1 MSGLTEEQRVLY
13 NQLKNAI
20 GDFVEGFAKGFNDKM
35 KEKHEIETKQVTN
48 KAIGI
53 GIIFGVIAALVI
65 GGGCG
70 VAGAQLSILAIAG
83 IAAALAVG
91 LVAGGITYAISK
103 PSNKLDELNLN
114 KEQASAAHSRY

>member
-1 MSGLTEEQRVLY
+1 
-13 NQLKNAI
+13 
-20 GDFVEGFAKGFNDKM
+20 M

-53 GIIFGVIAALVI
+53 GIICGVIAALVV

-83 IAAALAVG
+83 IAVAAALAVG
-91 LVAGGITYAISK
+91 LVAGGITYAVLK
-103 PSNKLDELNLN
+103 PSGRLEEAHAQEQEE
-114 KEQASAAHSRY
+114 KEKVPA